1 MRQERRQDEG
11 GGGEGAGGEGGGE
24 GVSVCVPVPTV
35 SENVPEI
42 NNPQLLVKP
51 DVDDDLDDGE
61 DYEAAI
67 TATGYGSF
75 QYWLILVGGFAN
87 ASDAIEILCVSILLP
102 AAECDLH
109 MTSADK
115 GWLSAIAFIGMMVGG
130 YVWGC
135 LGDIC
140 GRRSIL
146 MVSLML
152 NALSGLASSF
162 VQSFPAF
169 LAFRLISGIGVGGSI
184 PLVWA
189 YISEFQ
195 PPSRRGS
202 ALSIIAAFW
211 MVGNVIV
218 AVFALVTIPYDIGFE
233 VPGFVY
239 NSWRVFLT
247 LCALP
252 AFITAIVMLWLPES
266 PMYLLIKDRK
276 DEALDVLRKMYALN
290 TGKQKYTYPIKLL
303 SSAGLKVQKE
313 ATLTKWGSFTSAVF
327 QTWRL
332 TKALFSRSLIF
343 TTFIMLA
350 INFTIQFGYY
360 GLWLWFPELFNRL
373 ELYYNEYPNDKV
385 SVCELTKYH
394 GNSTQENICEEDD
407 GQPVDT
413 SALISILITS
423 IAPLPANV
431 WTIFFMDKLGRKFFL
446 VFSMVLSGI
455 AAFGVYL
462 VKSSV
467 DNLILACVFGAVCTM
482 GFNALDCLGA
492 ELFPTH
498 LRSTALAVTLL
509 AARIG
514 AVLGTVTFGYLVDLY
529 CAIPLLLVAAF
540 LVSGGLL
547 GLVLPNTTRTALM

>member
-1 MRQERRQDEG
+1 MRQESRQDEG
-11 GGGEGAGGEGGGE
+11 GGNEGGGGEGGG
-24 GVSVCVPVPTV
+24 GVFVCVPTV
-35 SENVPEI
+35 SENVPEM
-42 NNPQLLVKP
+42 NDPELVKP
-51 DVDDDLDDGE
+51 NMNDDMDEGE

-67 TATGYGSF
+67 TATGYGPF
-75 QYWLILVGGFAN
+75 QYWLILIGGFAN

-109 MTSADK
+109 MTSEDK
-115 GWLSAIAFIGMMVGG
+115 GWLSGIAFIGMMVGG

-135 LGDIC
+135 LGDIF
-140 GRRSIL
+140 GRRSVL
-146 MVSLML
+146 MVSLVL
-152 NALSGLASSF
+152 NGLSGLASSF
-162 VQSFPAF
+162 VQTFPSF
-169 LAFRLISGIGVGGSI
+169 LVFRFISGVGVGGSI

-195 PPSRRGS
+195 PPSKRGA
-202 ALSIIAAFW
+202 ALSIIASFW

-218 AVFALVTIPYDIGFE
+218 AVFALVTIPYDIGFQA
-233 VPGFVY
+233 PGFVY

-247 LCALP
+247 VCALP
-252 AFITAIVMLWLPES
+252 ALITAIVMMWLPES
-266 PMYLLIKDRK
+266 PMFLLTKDRK
-276 DEALDVLRKMYALN
+276 DEALDVLRKMYSLN
-290 TGKQKYTYPIKLL
+290 TGKQPYTYPIKIL
-303 SSAGLKVQKE
+303 STAGLKVQKE
-313 ATLTKWGSFTSAVF
+313 TRLTKWGTFTSAIL

-343 TTFIMLA
+343 TTSIMII

-373 ELYYNEYPNDKV
+373 EQYYNEHPYHNV
-385 SVCELTKYH
+385 SVCDLTEYH
-394 GNSTQENICEEDD
+394 GNGTQQNTCKDD
-407 GQPVDT
+407 GHNVDT

-423 IAPLPANV
+423 IAPLPANL
-431 WTIFFMDKLGRKFFL
+431 WTIVCMDKLGRKFFL
-446 VFSMVLSGI
+446 VFSMFLSGL

-462 VKSSV
+462 VKSSL
-467 DNLILACVFGAVCTM
+467 DNLILACVFGALCTM

-498 LRSTALAVTLL
+498 LRSTALAVTLM

-514 AVLGTVTFGYLVDLY
+514 AILGTVTFGYLVDLY

-540 LVSGGLL
+540 LIFGGML
-547 GLVLPNTTRTALM
+547 GLVLPNTTRIALM